1 MDAGRKKRN
10 KCRPFWPGAFM
21 AGVPPAPRAAAL
33 TPGHACRGGRGA
45 GSRLMIIRGAN
56 AHGMMFVRAPVCM
69 CVWMNARYLPEGG
82 GAFRIHGQ
90 QRWGGGWPAIQAS
103 RPALSCPVDPARPW
117 PRSPRK
123 TPSMLIL
130 IVPGSQRLY
139 PRSIPPTMA
148 ADNVSFAGVNHSRT
162 LPGTNDGLR
171 LARRLRRRANLKPS
185 FVQRL
190 VHPSATDA
198 VRKPAIASLAASSG
212 PCCISIFYTCCC
224 CFCTSILDLTPD
236 TSASSDDDLLYTWLL
251 PHQHLPHPLFS
262 ALCKRQYLFTC
273 KITRYCC
280 LALHGC
286 YRQV

>member
-1 MDAGRKKRN
+1 MDAERKKRN

-21 AGVPPAPRAAAL
+21 AGVPPAPRAAAPY
-33 TPGHACRGGRGA
+33 TGACVSRRPGRRVQINDNPRCKCPRNDVCAC
-45 GSRLMIIRGAN
+45 SRLY
-56 AHGMMFVRAPVCM
+56 VC
-69 CVWMNARYLPEGG
+69 VNERQVFARGG

-117 PRSPRK
+117 PRSPRE

-171 LARRLRRRANLKPS
+171 LARRLRRRASLKPS
-185 FVQRL
+185 LVQRL
-190 VHPSATDA
+190 VYPSATDA
-198 VRKPAIASLAASSG
+198 VRKPAIASPAASSG
-212 PCCISIFYTCCC
+212 PCCISIFYTCRAAAAAAA
-224 CFCTSILDLTPD
+224 P
-236 TSASSDDDLLYTWLL
+236 ASWT
-251 PHQHLPHPLFS
+251 
-262 ALCKRQYLFTC
+262 
-273 KITRYCC
+273 
-280 LALHGC
+280 
-286 YRQV
+286 